1 MAAKIRLARAG
12 AKKQPFYRIIV
23 TDSRSKR
30 DGDFFELVGTYDPRP
45 TPPAIN
51 LKVDRVKH
59 WLSTGVQ
66 TSDTVKRLFKLHGL
80 EDPPTQA

>member
-12 AKKQPFYRIIV
+12 AKKQPYYRIIV

-30 DGDFFELVGTYDPRP
+30 DGNFVELVGTYDPRP
-45 TPPAIN
+45 KPPTIN

-59 WLSTGVQ
+59 WLATGVQ
-66 TSDTVKRLFKLHGL
+66 TSDTVKRLLKLHGL
-80 EDPPTQA
+80 ADPPAQA